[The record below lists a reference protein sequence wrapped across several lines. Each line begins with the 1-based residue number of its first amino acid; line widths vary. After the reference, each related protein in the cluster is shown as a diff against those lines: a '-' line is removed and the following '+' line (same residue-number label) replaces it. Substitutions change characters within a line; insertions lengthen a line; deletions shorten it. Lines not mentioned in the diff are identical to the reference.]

1 MDLLIQILINHKKMK
16 RIFSVSMVLVSL
28 LLQQMGFSQVSS
40 SDDDPVLSSW
50 PPGCRRID
58 IISSQD
64 GSLQPFIFLAAS
76 GKEARPLVVSLHTW
90 SGGYDQ
96 KDTLVWQ
103 CLENNYNYI
112 HPHFRGRNNN
122 PEACGSPEAIRDID
136 DAITFAVNTGNVDRS
151 QIHITGSSG
160 GGYATLLAYMRSAHD
175 IKTFSAWVP
184 ISDLVKWFYESE
196 GRKSEYSKDISKAT
210 GGWTD
215 ENNYSVGM
223 EEAVNR
229 SPYYM
234 KTPVERRKFSKLN
247 IYAGIHDGYTGSVPI
262 TQSILFYNKVV
273 QDFDP
278 AEEKALVTDRDI
290 IEMISS
296 RNYVKK
302 PGTTI
307 GNRVI
312 HYEKSYSDRVR
323 IVIFEGGHE
332 NLIDVALDH
341 LVSPP
346 FIDVHSVLF
355 PAWDKYSK
363 DGIHLIPEGQKI
375 IALAINEFLNK

>member
-1 MDLLIQILINHKKMK
+1 MK